1 MHGLQAARGASLKP
15 LTLLSFGV
23 ATLGLAAD
31 QVTKWLAVDRLSG
44 EPPRPLVGDL
54 LQLNLIYNPGA
65 AFGLGGGFT
74 VVFGL
79 LALVATSV
87 ALWFAFRVGT
97 TGWAVTVGLLIAGI
111 GGNLVDRLFRD
122 PGPLRGHVV
131 DFLQLPN
138 WPIFNLADMFINA
151 GAILMVIQFM
161 RGVHLD
167 GTREPTG
174 KDTGEKG
181 AAA

>member
-1 MHGLQAARGASLKP
+1 MHGVQAARGASLKP
-15 LTLLSFGV
+15 LTLLALAVACVGLGV
-23 ATLGLAAD
+23 D
-31 QVTKWLAVDRLSG
+31 QVTKWLAVERLTG
-44 EPPRPLVGDL
+44 EPPRPLLGDV

-74 VVFGL
+74 VAFGV
-79 LALVATSV
+79 LALVATCV

-97 TGWAVTVGLLIAGI
+97 LPWAVAVGLLIAGI
-111 GGNLVDRLFRD
+111 GGNLVDRVLRD
-122 PGPLRGHVV
+122 PGPFHGHVV

-138 WPIFNLADMFINA
+138 WPIFNLADIFINA
-151 GAILMVIQFM
+151 GAILIVIQFM

-167 GTREPTG
+167 GSREDSG
-174 KDTGEKG
+174 GRG